1 MYTGH
6 RRTLAKVSNGI
17 LTGFGRPR
25 KDLGNKILQ
34 IDCSFEEFLYENV
47 FEIMFRWCLTYD
59 AVYIR
64 KKHMKQAI
72 DIQAPPDASWF
83 Y

>member
-17 LTGFGRPR
+17 IIGLTDQGKTCVTKYYKLIVLLINYFM
-25 KDLGNKILQ
+25 K
-34 IDCSFEEFLYENV
+34 NV

-59 AVYIR
+59 AVYMFDEI
-64 KKHMKQAI
+64 I
-72 DIQAPPDASWF
+72 N
-83 Y
+83 

>member
-17 LTGFGRPR
+17 LIG
-25 KDLGNKILQ
+25 LNQGNTCATKYYKFIVLLNKL
-34 IDCSFEEFLYENV
+34 FMKNV

-59 AVYIR
+59 AVYI
-64 KKHMKQAI
+64 
-72 DIQAPPDASWF
+72 
-83 Y
+83 